1 MQTSAFRTV
10 ALGKVDSNR
19 EPGIYTKANPGTIT
33 VIPVEWTA
41 MHDGE
46 MTSNPVKVEY
56 SATDQD
62 GVTSQGGFI
71 ADQIIECDWLPS
83 GSNRLSP
90 PDVRRGER
98 VEILQVADADKFYW
112 RSLGMDDNL
121 RKLETVIFA
130 ISATR
135 DENDTLLTADNTYW
149 IEFSTHSKRLAFSS
163 CKADGEPYQYE
174 MFLDMAEGLFQLNDD
189 VGNFITLVSKL
200 SLIHLQNTQGT
211 FVKLDKK
218 DINAYAPQDFTFK
231 ADRDVNITCGRNF
244 TVKAANQAQI
254 DGGGSVMTWTGAMTA
269 LKTPNFVGTT

>member
-1 MQTSAFRTV
+1 MKTSVFRTV
-10 ALGKVDSNR
+10 GIGKVDGNR
-19 EPGIYTKANPGTIT
+19 SPGLYTKDSPGTIT
-33 VIPVEWTA
+33 ISPSEWTA

-46 MTSNPVKVEY
+46 QTSNAVKVEY

-62 GVTSQGGFI
+62 GVASQGGFI
-71 ADQIIECDWLPS
+71 ADQIIEADWLQS
-83 GSNRLSP
+83 GSNRLTP

-135 DENDTLLTADNTYW
+135 DESDTLLGPHNTYW

-174 MFLDMAEGLFQLNDD
+174 MFIDMAEGLFQLNDD
-189 VGNFITLVSKL
+189 IGNFITLVSKL
-200 SLIHLQNTQGT
+200 SLIHLQNDKGT

-218 DINAYAPQDFTFK
+218 DIKAYAPQNIDFK
-231 ADRDVNITCGRNF
+231 ADRDMTITCGNNF

-254 DGGGSVMTWTGAMTA
+254 DGGGSIMTWTGGVTT
-269 LKTPNFVGTT
+269 LKTPNFVGST